1 MDFQIGE
8 KVQYKHCIGFVAFTE
23 GYVSIAIPPSNVRIV
38 VHPSDYSLIQRYGK
52 NS

>member
-1 MDFQIGE
+1 MPFELGE
-8 KVQYKHCIGFVAFTE
+8 KVQYKHCIGFVAFND
-23 GYVSIAIPPSNVRIV
+23 GYISIAIPPSYVRIV